1 MPGQTVNQV
10 YFNRRMAALVGLG
23 FAAGLPSAYRLLG
36 SSLQAWL
43 GKYDYDIRQI
53 GMLSLVTLP
62 IAFNF
67 VWAPLLD
74 RYPPPVFSHLGRRRG
89 WLMTIQLILI
99 LAIIFIAMTGPTGKG
114 DSLLPLV
121 YAAMF
126 TAFLVA
132 SHDVVADAYRTDVLG
147 KAELGAGAAVFVN
160 GYRIGM
166 LAAGGGALLLS
177 DYMQWRWVYMV
188 LAGLMGVGILVTCLA
203 PKVPGQSLKPNTLT
217 AAVVD
222 PIVDFVQ
229 RKKWTALAILVF
241 VVLFKLPDSMARAMT
256 IPLLQTHLK
265 FELQE
270 IALVREWMGLAILI
284 IGALAGGAI
293 TTKVG
298 VKPSLWIFGTL
309 QALSN
314 VGFLLLTVYD
324 KHLGL
329 LTVVVCVE
337 NFCAGLVTAGFMAF
351 LMGQCNRRYSATQ
364 YALFTSLMFGADSI
378 LGAGTG
384 FLVQGMGFT
393 SFFWITILASIPSM
407 VMLAFIGPIT
417 GMRERGFDDP

>member
-1 MPGQTVNQV
+1 
-10 YFNRRMAALVGLG
+10 MAALVGIG

-36 SSLQAWL
+36 STLQAWL

-74 RYPPPVFSHLGRRRG
+74 RYTPPVFSNMGRRRG
-89 WLMTIQLILI
+89 WLMTIQLTLT
-99 LAIIFIAMTGPTGKG
+99 LAIISMGITGPAGKG
-114 DSLLPLV
+114 DPLLPLV
-121 YAAMF
+121 YAAML

-147 KAELGAGAAVFVN
+147 NAELGAGAAVFVN

-166 LAAGGGALLLS
+166 LVAGGGALLLS
-177 DYMQWRWVYMV
+177 DYMPWRWVYMV
-188 LAGLMGVGILVTCLA
+188 LAGLMGTVVFVTWLA
-203 PKVPGQSLKPNTLT
+203 PKVPGQDLKPTTL
-217 AAVVD
+217 ASAVID
-222 PIVDFVQ
+222 PFVDFVQ
-229 RKKWTALAILVF
+229 RKKWTALAVLLF

-256 IPLLQTHLK
+256 MPLLQTHLK
-265 FELQE
+265 FNLRE

-284 IGALAGGAI
+284 IGAFAGGAVAA
-293 TTKVG
+293 KLG
-298 VKPSLWIFGTL
+298 VKRSLWLFGAL

-314 VGFLLLTVYD
+314 GGFLFLTNFD

-329 LTVVVCVE
+329 LATVVAIE
-337 NFCAGLVTAGFMAF
+337 NFCAGMVAAGFIAF

-384 FLVQGMGFT
+384 FLVRDMGFT
-393 SFFWITILASIPSM
+393 SFFWITIIASIPGM
-407 VMLAFIGPIT
+407 MMLTFIGPLT
-417 GMRERGFDDP
+417 GRRDDDP